1 MRSHSPRHRYCR
13 IPVSKMMA
21 QASERSMPSHMP
33 RSLAEIEIENRLT
46 VAHARE
52 ATNSAQNRVPSGAD
66 RVSSFDICRHYH
78 KPRFN
83 LIDRT

>member
-1 MRSHSPRHRYCR
+1 MRSQSPRQRYCL
-13 IPVSKMMA
+13 IAISKMMA
-21 QASERSMPSHMP
+21 QAIERSMPSQKP
-33 RSLAEIEIENRLT
+33 RSLAETEMENRLV
-46 VAHARE
+46 VAHANE
-52 ATNSAQNRVPSGAD
+52 AMSIVQNRVPSGAD

>member
-1 MRSHSPRHRYCR
+1 MRSQSPRQRYCR
-13 IPVSKMMA
+13 IAISKMMV
-21 QASERSMPSHMP
+21 QAIERTMPSQKP
-33 RSLAEIEIENRLT
+33 RSLAETEMENRLV
-46 VAHARE
+46 VAHANE
-52 ATNSAQNRVPSGAD
+52 AMSIVQNRVPSGAD